1 MFITFFDLC
10 YLCFFYSILRNLS
23 VGCASSC
30 GDTSTQLIASTSLSS
45 FLCVQTF
52 YVFIVSLTSS
62 SSIYSVFV
70 ILFKRSFLLSRC
82 LCFTSLLTWFWF
94 YTSLVLFMLIIFRFT
109 HSTFFDWDIIL
120 IYFVGIVAHYCLE
133 LTKSV
138 VTVTS

>member
-10 YLCFFYSILRNLS
+10 YLCFFHSILRNLS

-82 LCFTSLLTWFWF
+82 LCFTFLLTWFWF
-94 YTSLVLFMLIIFRFT
+94 YTSLVLFMLIIFWFT
-109 HSTFFDWDIIL
+109 HSTFFWLRYNLDLLCWHCC
-120 IYFVGIVAHYCLE
+120 HYCLE

-138 VTVTS
+138 VTAIS